1 MTINRCMGHYA
12 LLILFMLITFS
23 ANSEPDECQDF
34 KTDVFIC
41 MNEGAESVYARY
53 GREKHLANKFVRERI
68 NTESVDY
75 KDFYKGLQ
83 KVQVFLLAFFSN
95 FFSCNCFRLTNI
107 TPIISSFSKLRGIYV
122 I

>member
-53 GREKHLANKFVRERI
+53 GRE
-68 NTESVDY
+68 
-75 KDFYKGLQ
+75 YKG
-83 KVQVFLLAFFSN
+83 
-95 FFSCNCFRLTNI
+95 SCQELIC
-107 TPIISSFSKLRGIYV
+107 SQCV
-122 I
+122 D